1 MVPPCESVSKV
12 IPAHRYAVVNAVEQ
26 SNLHIN
32 DSDLCV
38 RYVEGAMDAYDTMQ
52 GLSWSNPSKWICAP
66 DNMQVEQ
73 AVRVFLKYADN
84 HPEDLHYPAANVVW
98 LAMHDAFPCPAK

>member
-1 MVPPCESVSKV
+1 MGVSSSLPKPPRGNFVCPET
-12 IPAHRYAVVNAVEQ
+12 
-26 SNLHIN
+26 L
-32 DSDLCV
+32 
-38 RYVEGAMDAYDTMQ
+38 
-52 GLSWSNPSKWICAP
+52 